1 MIDCSH
7 ALQEKE
13 DQEQATKVKDLN
25 VETAEENVASKAG
38 DGSEEIGQE
47 ETVEEEDSF

>member
-13 DQEQATKVKDLN
+13 DQEQATKVKHLN